1 MITGKT
7 RVCGIIA
14 NPVEHS
20 MSPIMHNFF
29 AKETGVNLAY
39 LPFKVENGQLEA
51 AIKGAYGLNLLG
63 MNVTVPYKQEV
74 MHCLVE
80 IEENAKVIGAVNTL
94 VRTEGGYIGHNTDAS
109 GLLRAIQ
116 EEQVEIQNKVCIMIG
131 AGGAARAVAYMLA
144 KEGAKKVYIL
154 NRSLEKAESLANYIN
169 DWIGKELMIPLNL
182 SDWGK
187 ISENQ
192 CVVIQTTSVGMHPN
206 VDQSP
211 IEEEK
216 FFDKI
221 QTAVDIVYTPLET
234 KFMKLAKAHGALTIS
249 GIGMLLY
256 QGVVAYEL
264 WNPNVVI
271 TKAMIEEIQQQLL
284 TLLEEKHS

>member
-20 MSPIMHNFF
+20 MSPTMHNYF

-39 LPFKVENGQLEA
+39 LPFKVETGQLET
-51 AIKGAYGLNLLG
+51 AIKGAYSLNLLG

-74 MHCLVE
+74 INYLVE

-94 VRTEGGYIGHNTDAS
+94 VRTENGYIGHNTDAS
-109 GLLRAIQ
+109 GLLRSIQ
-116 EEQVEIQNKVCIMIG
+116 EEQAELKDKVCIMIG
-131 AGGAARAVAYMLA
+131 AGGASRAVAYMLA

-154 NRSLEKAESLANYIN
+154 NRSIDKAIELANYIN
-169 DWIGKELMIPLNL
+169 EWIGKELMVPLKL
-182 SDWGK
+182 SDWECIK
-187 ISENQ
+187 ESQ
-192 CVVIQTTSVGMHPN
+192 CLVFQTTSVGMHPN

-211 IEEEK
+211 IEDER
-216 FFDKI
+216 FFDKV
-221 QTAVDIVYTPLET
+221 QMAVDIVYTPLET
-234 KFMKLAKAHGALTIS
+234 KFMKLAKAHGAQTIS

-264 WNPNVVI
+264 WNPEVVI
-271 TKAMIEEIQQQLL
+271 SKVMIEEIKQQLL
-284 TLLEEKHS
+284 ALLEEKHS